1 VDLRLSR
8 RADYAL
14 RAAIALGRAYD
25 SGEYRKVREVAAE
38 MGLPLQYTPQ
48 ILNIL
53 QKAGLAES
61 RAGQKGGYR
70 LLRPPAELSLL
81 QLIEAAEGPL
91 WPQRCALAGGPCY
104 WVSTCAVHP
113 AWEKA
118 YAALSAA
125 LAATTLASI
134 LHVDAEL
141 KAGAEL
147 LVARGHPQERERS
160 RQAATR
166 NLAAQEHPRPRR
178 A

>member
-8 RADYAL
+8 RGDYAL
-14 RAAIALGRAYD
+14 RAAIALGRAYA

-53 QKAGLAES
+53 QKAGLAEA

-81 QLIEAAEGPL
+81 ELLEAAEGPL
-91 WPQRCALAGGPCY
+91 WPQRCALSGGPCY
-104 WVSTCAVHP
+104 WGDTCAVHP

-118 YAALSAA
+118 YRALSDI
-125 LAATTLASI
+125 LATTTLASI
-134 LHVDAEL
+134 LDVDATLE
-141 KAGAEL
+141 AGGGL
-147 LVARGHPQERERS
+147 IVARGHAQPRD
-160 RQAATR
+160 
-166 NLAAQEHPRPRR
+166 LA
-178 A
+178 